1 MDSVKKFKIV
11 RNKELTCERYFP
23 VLVKIEVEF
32 LVVDVLPGGS
42 EGCGQGDEHA
52 VETQGAPHR
61 GHEPP
66 GSHRDTLPCGA
77 ELPVYGQS
85 CGRKSR
91 PAVM

>member
-11 RNKELTCERYFP
+11 RNEELACERYFP
-23 VLVKIEVEF
+23 ILVKIEVEF

-61 GHEPP
+61 GHEPS
-66 GSHRDTLPCGA
+66 GSHRDPLPCGA
-77 ELPVYGQS
+77 ECLVSSVYGQS
-85 CGRKSR
+85 
-91 PAVM
+91 